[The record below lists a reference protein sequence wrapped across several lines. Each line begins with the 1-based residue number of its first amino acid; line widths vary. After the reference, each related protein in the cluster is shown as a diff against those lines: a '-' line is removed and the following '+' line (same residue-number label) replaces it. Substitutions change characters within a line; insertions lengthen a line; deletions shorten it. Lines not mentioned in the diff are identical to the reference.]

1 MMIPGMASMTWTEYL
16 KNSKLYGIGKKW
28 PENWSLLI
36 NTELSSTA
44 EKHLSEK
51 CFFEKCIAYFKYIN
65 LWPMSEDESLAYA
78 IFLLT
83 CFYVREHDNFEFE
96 HIHRHVSKEYLVVVN
111 GRRITLKNN
120 GDFSSDKFKVNA
132 ILIEPY
138 KGEEDDIS
146 IEYYPEKKRYH
157 SHVSIA
163 DLGIKYSMS
172 FDFIGQEG

>member
-1 MMIPGMASMTWTEYL
+1 MIIPGMTSMTWTEYL
-16 KNSKLYGIGKKW
+16 KNSKLYGIGKECPKD
-28 PENWSLLI
+28 WSLLLDTGI
-36 NTELSSTA
+36 AGTKKSLF
-44 EKHLSEK
+44 EK

-96 HIHRHVSKEYLVVVN
+96 HIHRHVSKEYLVVVD

-120 GDFSSDKFKVNA
+120 GDFSSDKFKVKA

-138 KGEEDDIS
+138 KGEEDAIS

-172 FDFIGQEG
+172 FDSID

>member
-1 MMIPGMASMTWTEYL
+1 MIIPGMTSMTWTEYV

-28 PENWSLLI
+28 PNDWSLLI
-36 NTELSSTA
+36 NTGVVGT
-44 EKHLSEK
+44 EKSL
-51 CFFEKCIAYFKYIN
+51 FEKCYFEKCVAYFKHMT
-65 LWPMSEDESLAYA
+65 LWPLTEDDSITFT

-96 HIHRHVSKEYLVVVN
+96 HIHRHVAMDYSFDVVD
-111 GRRITLKNN
+111 REITLVSA
-120 GDFSSDKFKVNA
+120 DFSSDKFRVKA

-138 KGEEDDIS
+138 KGKEDDIS

-172 FDFIGQEG
+172 FDYIGQKTD